1 MGWFSAPK
9 VEVSVKAEGLPE
21 SQQNVFGEPIALC
34 CSDPVTGFYRDGHCN
49 TGPNDLG
56 THTVC
61 ALMTDEFLTY
71 SASAG
76 NDLTT
81 PRPEFN
87 FPGLVEGNRWCLCAL
102 RWEQAHRVGKAPRIY
117 LRATNIVTLRAI
129 PLDVLKPYALDI
141 S

>member
-1 MGWFSAPK
+1 M
-9 VEVSVKAEGLPE
+9 KAEGLPE
-21 SQQNVFGEPIALC
+21 SQQNVFGESIALC

>member
-1 MGWFSAPK
+1 M
-9 VEVSVKAEGLPE
+9 KAERMPK
-21 SQQNVFGEPIALC
+21 SQQNVFWEPIELC
-34 CSDPVTGFYRDGHCN
+34 CNDPVTGFYSDGHCN

-61 ALMTDEFLTY
+61 ALMTSTFLEY

-76 NDLTT
+76 NDLST
-81 PRPEFN
+81 PRPEHG

-102 RWEQAHRVGKAPRIY
+102 RWEQAHRAGKAPKLY

-129 PLDVLKPYALDI
+129 PLDVLKPYALDLV
-141 S
+141 

>member
-21 SQQNVFGEPIALC
+21 SQQNVFGESIALC

>member
-61 ALMTDEFLTY
+61 ALMTD
-71 SASAG
+71 
-76 NDLTT
+76 D
-81 PRPEFN
+81 
-87 FPGLVEGNRWCLCAL
+87 
-102 RWEQAHRVGKAPRIY
+102 
-117 LRATNIVTLRAI
+117 
-129 PLDVLKPYALDI
+129 
-141 S
+141 

>member
-1 MGWFSAPK
+1 
-9 VEVSVKAEGLPE
+9 VKAEGLPE
-21 SQQNVFGEPIALC
+21 SQQNVFGESIALC